1 MIEIK
6 NVSKVFGSR
15 VAVDNLSLNIESGIY
30 GLVGQ
35 NGAGKST
42 LFRII
47 AGVYDIQEGTVEID
61 LHTSTTTEAKKLVFF
76 LPDDP
81 FVDRNDNIKDIYDYY
96 SCFYEFDEERFVSL
110 IDKFSLPKNVAISK
124 FSKGMKR
131 QTFVCLALSIK
142 VKYLLLDEA
151 FDGLDPITLEVIK
164 DELLKA
170 KEEGKV
176 IVISSHNI
184 SSLEKLVDTFVMITK
199 GKIAQNDTS
208 ETLGTNYVKFQ
219 AMFKYE
225 VTEEALRNVGLDVV
239 SFKKYGS
246 IFNIVVMDEENIEE
260 KINKVAPTTLLER
273 IPIDAEEIVK
283 LNMMVA
289 RKVYGDEDK

>member
-6 NVSKVFGSR
+6 NVSKVFGTR

-131 QTFVCLALSIK
+131 QTFVCLALAIK

-246 IFNIVVMDEENIEE
+246 IFNIVVMDEENIEG

>member
-1 MIEIK
+1 MLEPLVIQNKIIE
-6 NVSKVFGSR
+6 
-15 VAVDNLSLNIESGIY
+15 
-30 GLVGQ
+30 
-35 NGAGKST
+35 
-42 LFRII
+42 
-47 AGVYDIQEGTVEID
+47 
-61 LHTSTTTEAKKLVFF
+61 
-76 LPDDP
+76 LP
-81 FVDRNDNIKDIYDYY
+81 I
-96 SCFYEFDEERFVSL
+96 
-110 IDKFSLPKNVAISK
+110 
-124 FSKGMKR
+124 
-131 QTFVCLALSIK
+131 
-142 VKYLLLDEA
+142 
-151 FDGLDPITLEVIK
+151 EVIK

>member
-6 NVSKVFGSR
+6 NVSKIFGDR
-15 VAVDNLSLNIESGIY
+15 VAVDNLTLNIEDGIY

-47 AGVYDIQEGTVEID
+47 AGVYDIQNGSVEVD
-61 LHTSTTTEAKKLVFF
+61 SYVSTSKEAKNLIFF

-81 FVDRNDNIKDIYDYY
+81 FVDRGDNITDIYKYY
-96 SCFYEFDEERFVSL
+96 SCFYDIDLDRFKSL
-110 IDKFSLPKNVAISK
+110 TDKFSLPRNVTISK

-170 KEEGKV
+170 KEEGKT
-176 IVISSHNI
+176 IVVSSHNI

-199 GKIAQNDTS
+199 GKISKNES
-208 ETLGTNYVKFQ
+208 NETFGTNFVKFQ
-219 AMFKYE
+219 AMFKSE
-225 VTEEALRNVGLDVV
+225 VTEDSFKKANLNVV

-246 IFNIVVMDEENIEE
+246 IYNIVVMDEEGIED
-260 KINKVAPTTLLER
+260 KINKVAPASLLEK

-289 RKVYGDEDK
+289 RKVYGDESK